1 MGRILCVAEK
11 PSIAKAVANHLAGQA
26 RGDSIRGLPWV
37 KNYKFDF
44 NFRSWGQSSV
54 TFTCVAGHIQQQ
66 DFDER
71 YRKWMSCA
79 PSELFEAPI
88 QTSIA
93 PDKKP
98 IAANIEQQARSAN
111 ILFIWTDCDR
121 EGEHIGTEIR
131 DIALKVNRNIQ
142 VFRARFSNIE
152 RAHIIAAAQNP
163 IPLDQ
168 AQANAVAARIELDLR
183 LGAAFTRMQTLAL
196 QSMLPQQ
203 GDEKNKVISYGSC
216 QFPTLGFV
224 VDRYLRV
231 RNFVPE
237 TFWYIKIVHEKDD
250 IDVKFS
256 WRRGHLFDRLA
267 VIVIYEKCLRAKT
280 AKVTKMQKKP
290 TKKWKPLPLTTVE
303 LQKNGS
309 RFLRM
314 TSQQV
319 MTVAES
325 LYTKGWI
332 SYPRTET
339 DQFDKGMNLQALV
352 QKQVQDNH
360 WGGFAQGLM
369 NGGFNQPRMGRNND
383 KAHPPIHPVNYV
395 APGNLNDEER
405 RVYEFVVRR
414 FLACCS
420 EDALGE
426 ATDVEIEYGGEIF
439 HAHGLTVLARNYLDV
454 YPYDKWESSQNLPQ
468 FTVGETFEPKEATMH
483 DGKTTAPGYL
493 TEPELIALMDANGI
507 GTDATMAEHIAK
519 IQEREYAVARPKGGG
534 AGGNGAG
541 NRGGGGGG
549 RGRGRGRGRGG
560 RGGRGGAGGQNGQN
574 GGAVGGGG
582 GTGGVQE
589 FIPTTLG
596 IALIEG
602 YDNVGFE
609 TSLSKPFLRKEME
622 VQMKA
627 ICEGRSTRN
636 DVVQQ
641 NLEQYRAVFN
651 RTQQQMNVLKAVSRA
666 PAGSYVD
673 VEATNNMVVG
683 IQAIRKY
690 VGEAN
695 HG

>member
-11 PSIAKAVANHLAGQA
+11 PSIAKAVANHLGGGA
-26 RGDSIRGLPWV
+26 RAEDVRGISWV
-37 KNYKFDF
+37 KNYRFQYTF
-44 NFRSWGQSSV
+44 PQWGQSNV
-54 TFTCVAGHIQQQ
+54 TFTCVAGHIVTS
-66 DFDER
+66 DFQGQ
-71 YRKWMSCA
+71 YRKWTSCQ
-79 PSELFEAPI
+79 PSALFDAPI
-88 QTSIA
+88 DNHVAEDKRIIA
-93 PDKKP
+93 R
-98 IAANIEQQARSAN
+98 NIENEARHSQ

-131 DIALKVNRNIQ
+131 DIASKVNRNLQ
-142 VFRARFSNIE
+142 VVRARFSNIE
-152 RAHIIAAAQNP
+152 RAHVINAARNPVPLDERQAAA
-163 IPLDQ
+163 
-168 AQANAVAARIELDLR
+168 VSARIELDLR

-196 QSMLPQQ
+196 QYMIPQQ
-203 GDEKNKVISYGSC
+203 GEDQRKVISYGSC

-237 TFWYIKIVHEKDD
+237 PFWYIKVVHEKDG
-250 IDVKFS
+250 IDVRFS
-256 WRRGHLFDRLA
+256 WKRGHLFDRMA
-267 VIVIYEKCLRAKT
+267 VTIIFERCLIART
-280 AKVTKMQKKP
+280 VKVVKMQKKP

-303 LQKNGS
+303 LQKMGS

-314 TSQQV
+314 TSQDV
-319 MTVAES
+319 MTTAEA

-339 DQFDKGMNLQALV
+339 DQFDKDMDLRSLV
-352 QKQVQDNH
+352 AKQQQDDR
-360 WGGFAQGLM
+360 WGTFAQRLM
-369 NGGFNQPRMGRNND
+369 NGGFSQPRNGRNND

-395 APGNLNDEER
+395 APGALNDDREK

-420 EDALGE
+420 EDAVGE
-426 ATDVEIEYGGEIF
+426 ATDIEIDYGGEIF
-439 HAHGLTVLARNYLDV
+439 RTHGLIVIERNYLEV
-454 YPYDKWESSQNLPQ
+454 YPYDKWENSQQLPQ
-468 FTVGETFEPKEATMH
+468 YTVGETFEPKEATML

-519 IQEREYAVARPKGGG
+519 IKEREYVIARPKGGG
-534 AGGNGAG
+534 PGVDADNAAG
-541 NRGGGGGG
+541 NREGRGGG
-549 RGRGRGRGRGG
+549 RGRGRGGG
-560 RGGRGGAGGQNGQN
+560 RGGRGGAAAQN
-574 GGAVGGGG
+574 GGGA
-582 GTGGVQE
+582 TGGVQE

-596 IALIEG
+596 VALIEG
-602 YDNVGFE
+602 YDNVGFD

-651 RTQQQMNVLKAVSRA
+651 RTMQQINVLKA
-666 PAGSYVD
+666 
-673 VEATNNMVVG
+673 
-683 IQAIRKY
+683 AIRKY
-690 VGEAN
+690 VVGAN

>member
-1 MGRILCVAEK
+1 MARNVLCVAEK
-11 PSIAKAVANHLAGQA
+11 PSIAKAVANHLGGQA
-26 RGDSIRGLPWV
+26 RAESVRGIQWV

-44 NFRSWGQSSV
+44 RFQQWGQCAV
-54 TFTCVAGHIQQQ
+54 TFTCVAGHIVVQ

-71 YRKWMSCA
+71 YKKWHSCQPA
-79 PSELFEAPI
+79 QLFEAPI
-88 QTSIA
+88 VSSIA
-93 PDKKP
+93 EDKKVV
-98 IAANIEQQARSAN
+98 ASNIESQARNAS

-131 DIALKVNRNIQ
+131 DIVRKVNPRIQ
-142 VFRARFSNIE
+142 VWRARFSNIE
-152 RAHIIAAAQNP
+152 RAHVIQASQNP
-163 IPLDQ
+163 IQLDEAQ
-168 AQANAVAARIELDLR
+168 AQAVSARIELDLR

-196 QSMLPQQ
+196 QNMIPSQS
-203 GDEKNKVISYGSC
+203 EERKKIISYGSC

-237 TFWYIKIVHEKDD
+237 SFWHIKLGHTKDN

-256 WRRGHLFDRLA
+256 WRRGHLFDRMA
-267 VIVIYEKCLRAKT
+267 VIIIFEQCLLSKV
-280 AKVTKMQKKP
+280 AKVTKMTKKP

-303 LQKNGS
+303 LQKIGS

-319 MTVAES
+319 MQVAEN

-339 DQFDKGMNLQALV
+339 DQFDRGMDLKSLVARQTQDGNWGNFANNLV
-352 QKQVQDNH
+352 
-360 WGGFAQGLM
+360 
-369 NGGFNQPRMGRNND
+369 NGGFNQPRSGRNND

-395 APGNLNDEER
+395 APSQLNDQEK

-420 EDALGE
+420 EDAVGE
-426 ATDVEIEYGGEIF
+426 ATDIEIEYGGELF
-439 HAHGLTVLARNYLDV
+439 HAHGLTVIARNYLDIYV
-454 YPYDKWESSQNLPQ
+454 YDKWESTSQLPQ
-468 FTVGETFEPKEATMH
+468 YTLGETFEPTEANML
-483 DGKTTAPGYL
+483 DGKTTAPGFL

-519 IQEREYAVARPKGGG
+519 IQEREYVIARPKAGG
-534 AGGNGAG
+534 AAASRDGTGMGQ
-541 NRGGGGGG
+541 G
-549 RGRGRGRGRGG
+549 RGRGSATRGG
-560 RGGRGGAGGQNGQN
+560 RGGRGGATAAQNGS
-574 GGAVGGGG
+574 G
-582 GTGGVQE
+582 GTSGVQE

-596 IALIEG
+596 VALIEG

-627 ICEGRSTRN
+627 ICEGRTTRQ

-651 RTQQQMNVLKAVSRA
+651 RTVQQVHVLKS
-666 PAGSYVD
+666 
-673 VEATNNMVVG
+673 
-683 IQAIRKY
+683 AITKY
-690 VGEAN
+690 VINAN